1 MPKNVIE
8 RILKERLEFSIT
20 GTVTEATSRQRELI
34 GNFET
39 LKSDYFYL
47 KNLQRSQQ
55 EDLVLLNTAA
65 SIDHTEQAARQ
76 VFEDQL
82 NDIVR
87 YPNGRLMLSRVE
99 QLIRTEDSSKPFK
112 VLITDHGHNEY
123 NFERTSNRNTT
134 VVDKNRESLNK
145 NNEINRQP
153 TKKNTNL
160 NYDID
165 KNLILEMETENHL
178 TKDIITITPNGLV
191 NSFRT
196 KKDSDD
202 LSVYFGYK
210 SPEDNIVSN

>member
-1 MPKNVIE
+1 M
-8 RILKERLEFSIT
+8 
-20 GTVTEATSRQRELI
+20 
-34 GNFET
+34 
-39 LKSDYFYL
+39 
-47 KNLQRSQQ
+47 
-55 EDLVLLNTAA
+55 
-65 SIDHTEQAARQ
+65 
-76 VFEDQL
+76 
-82 NDIVR
+82 
-87 YPNGRLMLSRVE
+87 
-99 QLIRTEDSSKPFK
+99 
-112 VLITDHGHNEY
+112 
-123 NFERTSNRNTT
+123 
-134 VVDKNRESLNK
+134 VDKNRESLNK

-153 TKKNTNL
+153 TKKKTNL